1 MTWRALDRWLLGAA
15 ALVLLA
21 SFLHPHWRT
30 ERALFNHVIV
40 IDVTQSMNVQDVQ
53 LNGQPVSR
61 LTYAKQL
68 LRESL
73 LQLPCGSRVGW
84 AVFTEYRAF
93 LLFTPVEVCANI
105 GELRATLTHIDGR
118 MAWIGGSEI
127 AKGVHSGLGIAKA
140 MDQPTSLVF
149 ISDGH
154 EAPPLNPR
162 HRPRFDDDKRG
173 EVSGLIVGVG
183 DLLPSRIP
191 KLDPEGRPLG
201 FWGADEVEQTDPRSR
216 GRGGSVGGES
226 MTDDAPVSQASLGA
240 APGSEHLS
248 SLRDPYLR
256 LLASELGLGYHRLV
270 STEGL
275 TQALTADALA
285 RPLTVDADGRRALA
299 LLALALLLARHLLPM
314 LGRWR
319 MPTRAG
325 R

>member
-1 MTWRALDRWLLGAA
+1 MTWRPLDRWLLGAA
-15 ALVLLA
+15 ALLLMA
-21 SFLHPHWRT
+21 SFLHPRWRT
-30 ERALFNHVIV
+30 ERALFNHIVV

-53 LNGQPVSR
+53 LKGQPVSR
-61 LTYAKQL
+61 LAFAKQL

-93 LLFTPVEVCANI
+93 LLFTPVEVCANMS
-105 GELRATLTHIDGR
+105 ELRATLAHIDGR

-127 AKGVHSGLGIAKA
+127 AKGVHSGLGIAKS

-201 FWGADEVEQTDPRSR
+201 YWGADEVEQTDPRSR
-216 GRGGSVGGES
+216 GRGGSVGGEA
-226 MTDDAPVSQASLGA
+226 MTDDSPVSQASLGA

-285 RPLTVDADGRRALA
+285 RPLAVDADGRRALA
-299 LLALALLLARHLLPM
+299 LLALALLLARHLLPL

-319 MPTRAG
+319 MPTRGG